1 MSFFNSEIKSLV
13 ILFTLFN
20 LTGVN
25 KGKKLFQLIKFK
37 FSITS
42 STPSTPSLFVLIFS
56 NLSLINFLTSELA
69 KMYFFIILTI
79 SVIIFLSFILL
90 IESHGSIELLILL
103 ITQAINLIPDTL
115 SSLLSNG

>member
-1 MSFFNSEIKSLV
+1 MSFFNSEVKSFV

-42 STPSTPSLFVLIFS
+42 STPSPFVLIFS

-103 ITQAINLIPDTL
+103 MTHAINLIPDTL
-115 SSLLSNG
+115 PSLLSNG